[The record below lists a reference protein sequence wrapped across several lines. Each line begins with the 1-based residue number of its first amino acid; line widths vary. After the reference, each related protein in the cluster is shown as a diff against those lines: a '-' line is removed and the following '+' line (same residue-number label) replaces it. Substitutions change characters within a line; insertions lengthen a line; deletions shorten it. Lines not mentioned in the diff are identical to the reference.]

1 MTRPHCFLV
10 ILILALGLSSQAEAA
25 SCPTPVPLIVQISQT
40 ISIDTVVASLQT
52 TVVCATVIDS
62 IPSANTYLLQV
73 GRVPSPAAASQL
85 GIQAM
90 ELNKSVTLPRFALC
104 GVSSLP
110 VSGQCG
116 VLQLPPGAAADWYK
130 LQPALQLINA
140 AQALPVR

>member
-1 MTRPHCFLV
+1 MTRCPCFLFI

-25 SCPTPVPLIVQISQT
+25 LCPTPVPLIVQISPT
-40 ISIDTVVASLQT
+40 ISIDTVVATLRT
-52 TVVCATVIDS
+52 TVLCADVIDS

-116 VLQLPPGAAADWYK
+116 VLQLPPGAAA
-130 LQPALQLINA
+130 
-140 AQALPVR
+140 